1 MAVWDIKERNDLV
14 RANQDELNI
23 QGSRGIFMG
32 GFAPT
37 VSAGECD
44 IVDYISI
51 AHGGLALDFG
61 NLSAARSQNA
71 GFGSNS
77 RAICSGGGGPDNG
90 GDVMNVP

>member
-61 NLSAARSQNA
+61 NLTAARSQEL
-71 GFGSNS
+71 FV
-77 RAICSGGGGPDNG
+77 RVVVDLIM
-90 GDVMNVP
+90 VEM